1 MAKTDVADRNLATA
15 RELRAAAE
23 ETRQALQISREL
35 VERSRRQT
43 QAMILP
49 ECEQVAGTDHLD
61 PSKPLVEC
69 LILAYE
75 LAEAD
80 GELQTRTLLNHVLMH
95 VGRRVAAGLSPGA
108 AKVVVH

>member
-1 MAKTDVADRNLATA
+1 MAKTDVADRNLAAA

-23 ETRQALQISREL
+23 ETRQALRMSHEL

-43 QAMILP
+43 QAMTPP
-49 ECEQVAGTDHLD
+49 EYEQVAGTDHSD

-80 GELQTRTLLNHVLMH
+80 GELQTRTLLSHVLMH
-95 VGRRVAAGLSPGA
+95 VGRRLAAGLGPCA